1 VSGDLHVVGGD
12 VEVVIRS
19 GVVVD
24 DGPAPD
30 SGTLDATGCLVLP
43 GWIDVQCNGGGGID
57 LTAEPERLWEVA
69 ALLPRFGVTAWLP
82 TIVTSPPD
90 RVDRA
95 LAALADRPP
104 DLGPVAEPLGLHL
117 EGPFLNPVRR
127 GAHVAALLADPIA
140 DAGRAEGWSRDGGVA
155 MVTLAPELPGGL
167 DLARA
172 LAEREVV
179 VSAGH
184 TDASAAE
191 LAAAVDAGVSMVTH
205 LFNGMNPLHHRAPG
219 VPGTALADER
229 LHVGVIAD
237 GVHVDGAVVA
247 LAWRLLGERFVLVTD
262 GVAPMGAPGAAGQ
275 GVRLADG
282 TLAGA
287 DLAMDGAVRNVASF
301 TGAGLRAAATAAS
314 SAPAS
319 LLGDRSRG
327 HLRPGARGD
336 VVVLR
341 PDGTVV
347 ATVVAGRVAG
357 AS

>member
-1 VSGDLHVVGGD
+1 
-12 VEVVIRS
+12 VEVVVRR

-24 DGPAPD
+24 GSPATGTP
-30 SGTLDATGCLVLP
+30 TLDAGGGLVLP

-57 LTAEPERLWEVA
+57 LTSEPERLWEVA

-95 LAALADRPP
+95 LATLADRPA

-127 GAHVAALLADPIA
+127 GAHVEALLADPVA
-140 DAGRAEGWSRDGGVA
+140 DAGRAATWSRDGGVTL
-155 MVTLAPELPGGL
+155 VTLAPELPGAL
-167 DLARA
+167 DLVRG
-172 LAEREVV
+172 LRTRGVL

-184 TDASAAE
+184 TDATADE
-191 LAAAVDAGVSMVTH
+191 LRTAVEAGVSMVTH
-205 LFNGMNPLHHRAPG
+205 LFNGMNPLHHRSPG
-219 VPGTALADER
+219 VPGTALGDER

-237 GVHVDGAVVA
+237 GVHVDLAVVA

-262 GVAPMGAPGAAGQ
+262 AVAPMGAPTAEGRA
-275 GVRLADG
+275 VRLGDG

-287 DLAMDGAVRNVASF
+287 DLPMDGAVRNLAAA
-301 TGAGLRAAATAAS
+301 TGAGLRAAGAAAS
-314 SAPAS
+314 AHPAA
-319 LLGDRSRG
+319 LLGDATRG

-336 VVVLR
+336 LVVLD
-341 PDGTVV
+341 PDGAVA
-347 ATVVAGRVAG
+347 ATVVGG
-357 AS
+357 AVYRPR